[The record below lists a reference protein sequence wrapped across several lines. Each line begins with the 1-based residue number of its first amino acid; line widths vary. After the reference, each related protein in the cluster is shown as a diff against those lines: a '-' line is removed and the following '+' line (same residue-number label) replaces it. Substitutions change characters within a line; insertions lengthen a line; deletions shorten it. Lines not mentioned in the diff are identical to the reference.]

1 MYLHRTP
8 EGLSTAFMNSQDT
21 IRIGT
26 RGSPLALAQAEEVKS
41 RLLAA
46 HQELSGAGVEIVV
59 IATTGDRIQSK
70 PLREFGG
77 KGLFTKEIEEALLA
91 GDIHMAVHSMKDV
104 PTELPPGLSISCL
117 LPREDPRDGF
127 LSPIADSLAAL
138 PRGATIGSSS
148 LRRVAQVRHVR
159 PDLVVVDFR
168 GNVNTRMRKLSEGV
182 AQATFLA
189 CAGLNRL
196 GMADR
201 ITAPVPVDVMLPAV
215 AQAVIGCEIR
225 LDDTATADRLAPL
238 HHAETAHCVAAERAL
253 LAALDGSC
261 RTPIA
266 ALAEIDGDQL
276 RLRAQILREDGSE
289 CLDTS
294 RAGPVADAARLGR
307 AAGQELLDRAGAGFF
322 ASE

>member
-1 MYLHRTP
+1 
-8 EGLSTAFMNSQDT
+8 MNPQPKL
-21 IRIGT
+21 RIGT

-46 HQELSGAGVEIVV
+46 QPSLDEDAVEIVV
-59 IATTGDRIQSK
+59 IATTGDQIQSK
-70 PLREFGG
+70 PLKEFGG

-91 GDIHMAVHSMKDV
+91 GQIDMAVHSMKDV
-104 PTELPPGLSISCL
+104 PTELPPGLGIVCL

-127 LSPIADSLAAL
+127 LSPVANSLAGL
-138 PRGATIGSSS
+138 PEGATVGSSS
-148 LRRVAQVRHVR
+148 LRRVAQIRHVR
-159 PDLVVVDFR
+159 PDLVVVNFR

-215 AQAVIGCEIR
+215 AQAVIGIETR
-225 LDDTATADRLAPL
+225 LDDNTTIDYLAPI
-238 HHAETAHCVAAERAL
+238 HHGETAQCVAAERSL

-266 ALAEIDGDQL
+266 ALAELQGERL
-276 RLRAQILREDGSE
+276 SLRAQILREDGSE
-289 CLDTS
+289 SLETQREGLAVDAAAMGQDAGEELLS
-294 RAGPVADAARLGR
+294 RAGP
-307 AAGQELLDRAGAGFF
+307 GFF
-322 ASE
+322 DSE

>member
-1 MYLHRTP
+1 MNPQPRIRTV
-8 EGLSTAFMNSQDT
+8 
-21 IRIGT
+21 RIGT
-26 RGSPLALAQAEEVKS
+26 RGSPLALAQAEEVKT

-46 HQELSGAGVEIVV
+46 HADLTEEAVAIVV
-59 IATTGDRIQSK
+59 IATTGDRIQDK

-91 GDIHMAVHSMKDV
+91 GEIDLAVHSMKDV
-104 PTELPPGLSISCL
+104 PTELPPGLGIACL

-138 PRGATIGSSS
+138 PRGAVVGSSS
-148 LRRVAQVRHVR
+148 LRRVAQVRHAR
-159 PDLVVVDFR
+159 PDLTVVDFR

-196 GMADR
+196 GLADR
-201 ITAPVPVDVMLPAV
+201 ITAPMPVEVMLPAV
-215 AQAVIGCEIR
+215 AQAVIGIETR
-225 LDDTATADRLAPL
+225 LDDAGTADYLAPL
-238 HHAETAHCVAAERAL
+238 HHQETAQCVAAERAL
-253 LAALDGSC
+253 LTALDGSC

-266 ALAEIDGDQL
+266 ALAELAGDRL
-276 RLRAQILREDGSE
+276 TLRAQVLRVDGSE

-294 RAGPVADAARLGR
+294 RVGPAGDAAAMGRDAGEELLGR
-307 AAGQELLDRAGAGFF
+307 AGPDFF
-322 ASE
+322 LGV

>member
-1 MYLHRTP
+1 
-8 EGLSTAFMNSQDT
+8 MNPQPKL
-21 IRIGT
+21 RIGT

-46 HQELSGAGVEIVV
+46 HPSLDEDAVEIVV
-59 IATTGDRIQSK
+59 IATTGDQIQSK
-70 PLREFGG
+70 PLKEFGG

-91 GDIHMAVHSMKDV
+91 GQIDMAVHSMKDV
-104 PTELPPGLSISCL
+104 PTELPPGLGIVCL

-127 LSPIADSLAAL
+127 LSPVANSLAEL
-138 PRGATIGSSS
+138 PEGATVGSSS
-148 LRRVAQVRHVR
+148 LRRVAQIRHVR
-159 PDLVVVDFR
+159 PDLVVVNFR

-215 AQAVIGCEIR
+215 AQAVIGIETR
-225 LDDTATADRLAPL
+225 LDDNATIDYLAPI
-238 HHAETAHCVAAERAL
+238 HHDETAQCVAAERSL

-266 ALAEIDGDQL
+266 ALAELQGERL
-276 RLRAQILREDGSE
+276 SLRAQILREDGSE
-289 CLDTS
+289 SLETQREGLAVDAAAMGRDAGEELLS
-294 RAGPVADAARLGR
+294 RAGP
-307 AAGQELLDRAGAGFF
+307 GFF
-322 ASE
+322 DSE